1 MADRFALDRLK
12 VLCELKLW
20 DNTSVKTVASVLV
33 CAQTYNCPK
42 LKTKCMDFLA
52 VQQNFNKAV
61 FTDGFAM
68 LLQKFPVLAAELGRR
83 VGK

>member
-20 DNTSVKTVASVLV
+20 DNTCVKTVASVLV
-33 CAQTYNCPK
+33 CAETYNCPK

-52 VQQNFNKAV
+52 VHNV
-61 FTDGFAM
+61 FEAPRRG
-68 LLQKFPVLAAELGRR
+68 AAPDPLHNA
-83 VGK
+83 